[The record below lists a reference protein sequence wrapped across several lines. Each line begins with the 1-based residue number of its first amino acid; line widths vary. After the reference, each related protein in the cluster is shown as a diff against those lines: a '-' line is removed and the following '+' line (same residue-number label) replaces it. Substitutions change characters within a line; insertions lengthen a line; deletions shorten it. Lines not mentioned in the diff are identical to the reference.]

1 MPDIRAYRTAY
12 FSRFSAGR
20 GTRALRRLVIVF
32 GTSLK
37 LTFRPTLASGFPS
50 GVERI
55 GSSSGKKIGRALSCR
70 GPRMAA
76 IFRLRLIT
84 AQRGGEIEMDLGCL
98 VCIRKNQPQNT
109 QGGSTGVV
117 VRGSALRTSFVA
129 ASGVFGEWIGV
140 VC

>member
-1 MPDIRAYRTAY
+1 
-12 FSRFSAGR
+12 
-20 GTRALRRLVIVF
+20 
-32 GTSLK
+32 
-37 LTFRPTLASGFPS
+37 
-50 GVERI
+50 
-55 GSSSGKKIGRALSCR
+55 
-70 GPRMAA
+70 MAA